1 MSDLKKLIILGSG
14 PAGYSAGIYA
24 ARAGLNPILVT
35 GLEVGGQLTTTTDVE
50 NWPGDHDDL
59 QGPDLM
65 MRMKDHAEKFNV
77 EIINDHIEEVDLS
90 EKPIKLK
97 GNNEYFA
104 ESLIIATGA
113 SAQYLGLESEQKFLG
128 KGVSA
133 CATCDGFFYKEKE
146 VAVIGGGNTAAEE
159 ALYLSN
165 ICSKVHLIHRR
176 DSLRAEKFYK
186 IESFQKQM
194 KVKLSSIGIANS
206 KKLLETS

>member
-113 SAQYLGLESEQKFLG
+113 S
-128 KGVSA
+128 VSY
-133 CATCDGFFYKEKE
+133 T
-146 VAVIGGGNTAAEE
+146 
-159 ALYLSN
+159 
-165 ICSKVHLIHRR
+165 HLM
-176 DSLRAEKFYK
+176 LPTTPY
-186 IESFQKQM
+186 
-194 KVKLSSIGIANS
+194 V
-206 KKLLETS
+206 

>member
-14 PAGYSAGIYA
+14 PAGWSAGIYA

-35 GLEVGGQLTTTTDVE
+35 GLEVGGQLTTSTDVE

-128 KGVSA
+128 KGVS
-133 CATCDGFFYKEKE
+133 
-146 VAVIGGGNTAAEE
+146 
-159 ALYLSN
+159 
-165 ICSKVHLIHRR
+165 VHCMAFI
-176 DSLRAEKFYK
+176 
-186 IESFQKQM
+186 
-194 KVKLSSIGIANS
+194 
-206 KKLLETS
+206 KKKR

>member
-50 NWPGDHDDL
+50 NWPGDHNDL

-104 ESLIIATGA
+104 EIS
-113 SAQYLGLESEQKFLG
+113 
-128 KGVSA
+128 
-133 CATCDGFFYKEKE
+133 
-146 VAVIGGGNTAAEE
+146 
-159 ALYLSN
+159 
-165 ICSKVHLIHRR
+165 R
-176 DSLRAEKFYK
+176 K
-186 IESFQKQM
+186 ISF
-194 KVKLSSIGIANS
+194 
-206 KKLLETS
+206 